1 MTIFW
6 LVQSQQKIYSESKS
20 DFNFTINSASSD
32 FESTSESGSESESES
47 DFSKIWRFKK
57 KSWRN
62 TRSWKSSR
70 NN

>member
-6 LVQSQQKIYSESKS
+6 LVQSEQKINSESES

-32 FESTSESGSESESES
+32 FESTSESGSESES
-47 DFSKIWRFKK
+47 DFSKIWRFKR
-57 KSWRN
+57 KSCRN